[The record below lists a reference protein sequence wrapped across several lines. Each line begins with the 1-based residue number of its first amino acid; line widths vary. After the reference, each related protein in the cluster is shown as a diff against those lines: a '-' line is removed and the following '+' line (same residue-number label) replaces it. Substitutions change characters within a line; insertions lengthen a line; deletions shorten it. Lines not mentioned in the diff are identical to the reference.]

1 MSYLSGGVAPKV
13 TRKFRVAPNLRGEE
27 AGPAQDAQLVDILTR
42 NYPRRVEAV
51 AEHIHML
58 REAVAP
64 VEVYRCADESEWDGA
79 AMKPFQTYK
88 KDLPEVDKTRRFK
101 VTDVKGRP
109 CYPQGT
115 AGEVADDD
123 AAAEEEKQQYNT
135 GNTRN
140 DLKALLKA
148 LQSNVTE
155 DDDSEEAK
163 AFLAEQETQNKI
175 EKASRELHKQNM
187 KKAQMKEK
195 SAEVKTIM
203 DIMSG
208 EMSGDAAST
217 IAADATAYS
226 AKFDTADKETAEW
239 GSVAT
244 SDEIKA
250 ARMIWHEFNTC
261 AEVATDKCGDAASAA
276 CEKVSRS
283 KFGPTTCAPKR
294 LVKSVESEDEED
306 AQEAALRKI
315 WKDFQVSASKK
326 KLPER
331 EKEARAYDLLS
342 ASTVDDDDTTEEEN
356 SEDEAKQAAMRNR
369 TGLRRTGINVMRG
382 GDDDGTDHSSSDSD

>member
-1 MSYLSGGVAPKV
+1 M
-13 TRKFRVAPNLRGEE
+13 
-27 AGPAQDAQLVDILTR
+27 
-42 NYPRRVEAV
+42 
-51 AEHIHML
+51 AEHIHTL

-79 AMKPFQTYK
+79 AMRPFQTYK
-88 KDLPEVDKTRRFK
+88 QDLPDLDRTRRFK

-115 AGEVADDD
+115 AGDVADDD
-123 AAAEEEKQQYNT
+123 AEEIKQQYNT
-135 GNTRN
+135 GNTRD

-148 LQSNVTE
+148 LQSNVTA

-163 AFLAEQETQNKI
+163 AFLAEQETQNAI
-175 EKASRELHKQNM
+175 ERASRKLHQENM

-208 EMSGDAAST
+208 EMSGDASST
-217 IAADATAYS
+217 IADDAKAYGV
-226 AKFDTADKETAEW
+226 KFNTTDKETAEW
-239 GSVAT
+239 GNVAS

-261 AEVATDKCGDAASAA
+261 AEVATDKCGEGASDA

-342 ASTVDDDDTTEEEN
+342 ASSVDDDTTEEEN
-356 SEDEAKQAAMRNR
+356 SGDEANQAAMRNR
-369 TGLRRTGINVMRG
+369 TGLRRTGISVMRG
-382 GDDDGTDHSSSDSD
+382 GDDDGTDNSSSDSD